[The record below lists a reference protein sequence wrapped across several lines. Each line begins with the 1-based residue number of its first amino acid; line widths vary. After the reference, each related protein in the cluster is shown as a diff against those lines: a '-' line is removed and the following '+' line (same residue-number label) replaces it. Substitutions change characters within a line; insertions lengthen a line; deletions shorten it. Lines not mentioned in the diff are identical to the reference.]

1 MATDIKK
8 QIKDNLEKVVVNVG
22 VGKKAVSQSGFDSK
36 ILPEIIKELSEL
48 TGQKPATR
56 AATKSI
62 AGFKLRQGMIVGL
75 KVTLRGKR
83 MIDFVER
90 LNKIV
95 LPRLR
100 DFRGLELKNVDQGG
114 GLSIGLQDHLVFPEI
129 NPETSKVNF
138 GLQITL
144 VPKVKDRESAIDFY
158 RQIGVPL
165 KK

>member
-1 MATDIKK
+1 MAIDIKQ
-8 QIKDNLEKVVVNVG
+8 QIKNNLEKVVVNVG

-36 ILPEIIKELSEL
+36 ILPEISKELSQL

-62 AGFKLRQGMIVGL
+62 AGFKLRQGMVVGL

-90 LNKIV
+90 FNKIV

-100 DFRGLELKNVDQGG
+100 DFRGIDLKNIDQGG

-129 NPETSKVNF
+129 NPETSKANF

-144 VPKVKDRESAIDFY
+144 VPKVKDRQSAIDFY

>member
-1 MATDIKK
+1 MATDIKQ
-8 QIKDNLEKVVVNVG
+8 QIKNNLEKVVVNVG

-36 ILPEIIKELSEL
+36 ILPEISKELSQL

-62 AGFKLRQGMIVGL
+62 AGFKLRQGMVVGL

-90 LNKIV
+90 FNKIV

-100 DFRGLELKNVDQGG
+100 DFRGIDLKNIDQGG

-129 NPETSKVNF
+129 NPETSKANF

-144 VPKVKDRESAIDFY
+144 VPKVKDRQSAIDFY

>member
-36 ILPEIIKELSEL
+36 ILPEIIKELSQL

-62 AGFKLRQGMIVGL
+62 AGFKLRQGMVVGL

-138 GLQITL
+138 GLQVTL

>member
-1 MATDIKK
+1 
-8 QIKDNLEKVVVNVG
+8 
-22 VGKKAVSQSGFDSK
+22 
-36 ILPEIIKELSEL
+36 
-48 TGQKPATR
+48 
-56 AATKSI
+56 
-62 AGFKLRQGMIVGL
+62 
-75 KVTLRGKR
+75 
-83 MIDFVER
+83 

-100 DFRGLELKNVDQGG
+100 DFRGLDLKNIDQGG
-114 GLSIGLQDHLVFPEI
+114 GLSIGLQDQSVFPEI

-144 VPKVKDRESAIDFY
+144 VPKERDRQSAIDFY

>member
-1 MATDIKK
+1 MATDTRQ
-8 QIKDNLEKVVVNVG
+8 QIKNNLEKVVVNVG
-22 VGKKAVSQSGFDSK
+22 VGKKAVTQSGFDSK
-36 ILPEIIKELSEL
+36 ILPEITNELSQL

-100 DFRGLELKNVDQGG
+100 DFRGLDLKNIDQGG
-114 GLSIGLQDHLVFPEI
+114 GLSIGLQDQSVFPEI

-144 VPKVKDRESAIDFY
+144 VPKERDRQSAIDFY

>member
-22 VGKKAVSQSGFDSK
+22 VGNKAVSQSGFDSK

>member
-8 QIKDNLEKVVVNVG
+8 QIKDKLEKVVVNVG

-36 ILPEIIKELSEL
+36 ILPEITKELSQL

-56 AATKSI
+56 VATKSI
-62 AGFKLRQGMIVGL
+62 AGFKLRQGMVVGL

-129 NPETSKVNF
+129 NPETSKANF